1 MAGNCNI
8 SPPVENNNI
17 LLKIEEIVVARTP
30 TARAYKGN
38 EGGGMLK

>member
-8 SPPVENNNI
+8 STLVENNNI

-30 TARAYKGN
+30 TARVYKGN